1 LSFQPLLNQNNTKAF
16 MRINSKLLTIL
27 FSVLLIVSCDGDE
40 QPSGNQGVP
49 DEVDL
54 STSFYYEINLN
65 DRNGDTFKV
74 RMFVS
79 DLTDANK
86 IYQFPATVPGVYDI
100 FDIGRFVKNFKAFDE
115 ELNELVVTNL
125 STNQWELSDPA
136 ATHLIEFEVKET
148 FDTPVLEHPLYLMGG
163 TSIENDHSLLNTFD
177 VLGYPTGLKERD
189 FYLRIDKPSD
199 WKIATSLSKTESGLY
214 YAEDYDK
221 FVDSPF
227 ILGDVTVASILV
239 DGAKININVYSEN
252 DQISAGQVLND
263 VEQVMNDASA
273 FLEGL
278 PVDRYNFLYLFEN
291 SPGVGGALE
300 HSYSSVY
307 TLNDQPYSAS
317 YGAFLRDISAHEFF
331 HIVTPLNIHSEII
344 EDFNF
349 AEPTASQHLWLY
361 EGVTEWASLMMQY
374 RNGSYTTAG
383 ILNEFK
389 FKKNTADAYNQSIS
403 LTEMSLTC
411 YTPEGGSQ
419 FGNVYNK
426 GALVAALLDI
436 RLLELS
442 NGQKGLRELIL
453 ELIDTYGPN
462 NAFSE
467 ANFFDDLVN
476 RTYPEI
482 EDFIELY
489 IKGTAQLPME
499 EYFNKIGVDFIP
511 ETNTLNEIP
520 ENEKTTGQ
528 QFLFNKWKVNL

>member
-1 LSFQPLLNQNNTKAF
+1 MNTASKA
-16 MRINSKLLTIL
+16 
-27 FSVLLIVSCDGDE
+27 LLIFFLAFSLTSCNDDE
-40 QPSGNQGVP
+40 NKTPDDPTVP

-54 STSFYYEINLN
+54 STSFYYEIDLT
-65 DRNGDTFKV
+65 DRSDDTFKV

-86 IYQFPATVPGVYDI
+86 VFQFPATVPGVYDI
-100 FDIGRFVKNFKAFDE
+100 FDIGRFVENFKAFDE
-115 ELNELVVTNL
+115 EDNEITVTKL

-136 ATHLIEFEVKET
+136 AVHMITFEVNET
-148 FDTPVLEHPLYLMGG
+148 FDTPVSEHPLYMMGG
-163 TSIENDHSLLNTFD
+163 TSIENDHTLLNTFD

-189 FYLRIDKPSD
+189 FYLSIQKPSS
-199 WKIATSLSKTESGLY
+199 WKIATSLPKTETGLY

-221 FVDSPF
+221 FVDSPI
-227 ILGDVTVASILV
+227 ILGDITVASMTL
-239 DGAKININVYSEN
+239 DGAKINVNTYSEN
-252 DQISAGQVLND
+252 DLISAGQILND
-263 VEQVMNDASA
+263 VEQVMEDASA
-273 FLEGL
+273 FLNGL
-278 PVDRYNFLYLFEN
+278 PVDHYNFIFFFHDGN
-291 SPGVGGALE
+291 SAGALE

-307 TLNDQPYSAS
+307 VI
-317 YGAFLRDISAHEFF
+317 RDGEYTTNYQNYVRDVSAHEFF

-374 RNGSYTTAG
+374 RNGSYTTPG
-383 ILNEFK
+383 ILNEFRL
-389 FKKNTADAYNQSIS
+389 KKNTADAYNQAMVMS
-403 LTEMSLTC
+403 LQEMSLTC
-411 YTPEGGSQ
+411 YTPSGGSQ

-442 NGQKGLRELIL
+442 NGQQGLRELIL

-467 ANFFDDLVN
+467 ANFFEDLVD

-482 EDFIELY
+482 EDFINLY
-489 IKGTAQLPME
+489 IKGTAALPME

-511 ETNTLNEIP
+511 ETNSLNEMGA
-520 ENEKTTGQ
+520 KTTEQ

>member
-1 LSFQPLLNQNNTKAF
+1 MSLKPTALLVFFSA
-16 MRINSKLLTIL
+16 LL
-27 FSVLLIVSCDGDE
+27 FASCSDDE
-40 QPSGNQGVP
+40 NKSSGKPTVP

-54 STSFYYEINLN
+54 STSFYYEIDLT
-65 DRNGDTFKV
+65 DRSDDTFKV

-79 DLTDANK
+79 ELTDANK
-86 IYQFPATVPGVYDI
+86 IFQFPATVPGVYDI
-100 FDIGRFVKNFKAFDE
+100 FDIGRFVENVKAFDE
-115 ELNELVVTNL
+115 ELNELTVTKIN
-125 STNQWELSDPA
+125 TNQWELSNPA
-136 ATHLIEFEVKET
+136 ATHMITFEVKET
-148 FDTPVLEHPLYLMGG
+148 FDTPVSEHQLYLMGG

-189 FYLRIDKPSD
+189 FYLDVSYPSN
-199 WKIATSLSKTESGLY
+199 WKIATSLPKTDEGLY

-227 ILGDVTVASILV
+227 LIGDITIASILV
-239 DGAKININVYSEN
+239 DGVQINVNVYSKS

-278 PVDRYNFLYLFEN
+278 PVDRYNFLYFFDN
-291 SPGVGGALE
+291 SPGIGGALE
-300 HSYSSVY
+300 HSFSSVY
-307 TLNDQPYSAS
+307 TLDDQPYSAS
-317 YGAFLRDISAHEFF
+317 YGSFLRDISAHEFF

-374 RNGSYTTAG
+374 RNGSYTTPG
-383 ILNEFK
+383 ILNEFR
-389 FKKNTADAYNQSIS
+389 FKKNNADAYFQALPMS

-411 YTPEGGSQ
+411 YTPTGGSQ

-442 NGQKGLRELIL
+442 SGQAGLRELIL
-453 ELIDTYGPN
+453 ELIDTYGPS

-467 ANFFDDLVN
+467 ANFFDDLVS
-476 RTYPEI
+476 RTYPQI
-482 EDFIELY
+482 DDFIDLY
-489 IKGTAQLPME
+489 IKGTAPLPME
-499 EYFNKIGVDFIP
+499 EYFSKIGVDFLP
-511 ETNTLNEIP
+511 ETNSLNEMTV
-520 ENEKTTGQ
+520 KTTEQ
-528 QFLFNKWKVNL
+528 QFLFDKWKVNL

>member
-1 LSFQPLLNQNNTKAF
+1 MKKMF
-16 MRINSKLLTIL
+16 RILTTFVITFFL
-27 FSVLLIVSCDGDE
+27 VSGCDSDE
-40 QPSGNQGVP
+40 SPSGLPQVP
-49 DEVDL
+49 EEIDL
-54 STSFYYEINLN
+54 SNSFYYQINLK
-65 DRNGDTFKV
+65 DGSDDTFKV

-86 IYQFPATVPGVYDI
+86 VFQFPATVPGVYDI
-100 FDIGRFVKNFKAFDE
+100 FDIGRFVVSFKAYDE
-115 ELNELVVTNL
+115 DMQELGAANI
-125 STNQWELSDPA
+125 STNQWELTHAA
-136 ATHLIEFEVKET
+136 ATRIIEFEVKET
-148 FDTPVLEHPLYLMGG
+148 FDTPVTEHPLYLMGG
-163 TSIENDHSLLNTFD
+163 TSMENDHVLLNTFD

-189 FYLRIDKPSD
+189 FYLDVNYPSG
-199 WKIATSLSKTESGLY
+199 WKISTSLPKTATGYY

-227 ILGDVTVASILV
+227 LMGDITIASVLV
-239 DGAKININVYSEN
+239 EGVKINVNVYSKS

-263 VEQVMNDASA
+263 VEQVMIDASA

-278 PVDRYNFLYLFEN
+278 PVDRYNFLYLFDD
-291 SPGVGGALE
+291 SQGIGGALE

-307 TLNDQPYSAS
+307 TLDDRPYSAS

-374 RNGSYTTAG
+374 RNGS
-383 ILNEFK
+383 
-389 FKKNTADAYNQSIS
+389 KNTTGLLSEFRSKKLTADQYDQFMS
-403 LTEMSLTC
+403 LTTMSQTC
-411 YTPEGGSQ
+411 YTPSGGSQ

-442 NGQKGLRELIL
+442 DGEAGLRELIL
-453 ELIDTYGPN
+453 EWIEIYGPN

-467 ANFFDDLVN
+467 ADFFEVLVAM
-476 RTYPEI
+476 TYPEI
-482 EDFIELY
+482 EDFIDQY
-489 IKGTAQLPME
+489 IKGTAALPIE
-499 EYFNKIGVDFIP
+499 AYFNKIGVSAFNEMTVKTP
-511 ETNTLNEIP
+511 EQE
-520 ENEKTTGQ
+520 
-528 QFLFNKWKVNL
+528 FLFNRWKVNL

>member
-1 LSFQPLLNQNNTKAF
+1 
-16 MRINSKLLTIL
+16 MRIHFKLLAIL
-27 FSVLLIVSCDGDE
+27 FSVLLVASCDRDE
-40 QPSGNQGVP
+40 NQSSRNPEVP
-49 DEVDL
+49 DEIDL
-54 STSFYYEINLN
+54 STSFYYEINLK
-65 DRNGDTFKV
+65 DRSGDTFKV

-100 FDIGRFVKNFKAFDE
+100 FDIGRFVTSFKAFDE
-115 ELNELVVTNL
+115 ELNELVVTKV
-125 STNQWELSDPA
+125 STNQWELADPA

-148 FDTPVLEHPLYLMGG
+148 FDTPVSEHPLYLMGG
-163 TSIENDHSLLNTFD
+163 TSIENDHVLLNTFD

-189 FYLRIDKPSD
+189 FYLKVHYPSE
-199 WKIATSLSKTESGLY
+199 WKIATSLPKTKEGLY
-214 YAEDYDK
+214 FAEDYDK

-227 ILGDVTVASILV
+227 LLGDITIASIV
-239 DGAKININVYSEN
+239 IDGVKINVNTYSAS

-263 VEQVMNDASA
+263 VEQVMEDASA
-273 FLEGL
+273 FLKGL
-278 PVDRYNFLYLFEN
+278 PVDHYNFLYFFDN
-291 SPGVGGALE
+291 SPGIGGALE

-307 TLNDQPYSAS
+307 TLWDQPYSAS

-374 RNGSYTTAG
+374 RNGSYTTPG
-383 ILNEFK
+383 ILNEFR
-389 FKKNTADAYNQSIS
+389 FKKNIADSYNQSMS
-403 LTEMSLTC
+403 LAEMSITC

-436 RLLELS
+436 KLLELS

-453 ELIDTYGPN
+453 ELIDTYGPD

-467 ANFFDDLVN
+467 VSFFDDLVSM
-476 RTYPEI
+476 TYPEI
-482 EDFIELY
+482 EDFIDLY

-511 ETNTLNEIP
+511 ETNSLNEMAV
-520 ENEKTTGQ
+520 KTTEQ
-528 QFLFNKWKVNL
+528 QFLFGKWKVNL

>member
-1 LSFQPLLNQNNTKAF
+1 
-16 MRINSKLLTIL
+16 
-27 FSVLLIVSCDGDE
+27 
-40 QPSGNQGVP
+40 
-49 DEVDL
+49 
-54 STSFYYEINLN
+54 
-65 DRNGDTFKV
+65 
-74 RMFVS
+74 
-79 DLTDANK
+79 
-86 IYQFPATVPGVYDI
+86 
-100 FDIGRFVKNFKAFDE
+100 
-115 ELNELVVTNL
+115 
-125 STNQWELSDPA
+125 
-136 ATHLIEFEVKET
+136 
-148 FDTPVLEHPLYLMGG
+148 
-163 TSIENDHSLLNTFD
+163 
-177 VLGYPTGLKERD
+177 
-189 FYLRIDKPSD
+189 
-199 WKIATSLSKTESGLY
+199 
-214 YAEDYDK
+214 
-221 FVDSPF
+221 
-227 ILGDVTVASILV
+227 
-239 DGAKININVYSEN
+239 
-252 DQISAGQVLND
+252 
-263 VEQVMNDASA
+263 
-273 FLEGL
+273 
-278 PVDRYNFLYLFEN
+278 
-291 SPGVGGALE
+291 
-300 HSYSSVY
+300 
-307 TLNDQPYSAS
+307 
-317 YGAFLRDISAHEFF
+317 LRDISAHEFF

-383 ILNEFK
+383 ILNEFR

-511 ETNTLNEIP
+511 ETNTLNEMP
-520 ENEKTTGQ
+520 EKTTGQ
-528 QFLFNKWKVNL
+528 QFLFDKWKVNL